1 MGTIKAS
8 RLTPAGFRSY
18 GYVISTAKG
27 KPFLDNKEVTCWSK
41 VSLLE
46 VGKTASTTLLFCHRR
61 RPAVKKLER
70 HVRSPEVLVGLE
82 GDSVICVGKPSSGR
96 DAIRGIR
103 AFYLRQGDAI
113 AMHAGTWHWP
123 PFPVNAKQCKLL
135 VLFSSRTE
143 ESDLKFR
150 DLPEEVRIVGL

>member
-1 MGTIKAS
+1 MRTIKAS
-8 RLTPAGFRSY
+8 KLTPAGFRPY

-27 KPFLDNKEVTCWSK
+27 KPFLDNDEVTCWSK

-61 RPAVKKLER
+61 LPVVKKFER
-70 HVRSPEVLVGLE
+70 HMRSPEVLVGLD
-82 GDSVICVGKPSSGR
+82 GDSVICVGKPSTGR
-96 DAIRGIR
+96 GAIQGIR

-123 PFPVNAKQCKLL
+123 PFPVKAKQCKLL

-143 ESDLKFR
+143 ASDLKFR
-150 DLPEEVRIVGL
+150 ELPQEVRITGL

>member
-1 MGTIKAS
+1 MRTIKAS
-8 RLTPAGFRSY
+8 KLTPAGFRPY
-18 GYVISTAKG
+18 GHVISTATG
-27 KPFLDNKEVTCWSK
+27 NPSSVNNELTCWSK
-41 VSLLE
+41 VSLLQ

-61 RPAVKKLER
+61 RPVVKKLER
-70 HVRSPEVLVGLE
+70 HVHSPEVLVPLD

-103 AFYLRQGDAI
+103 AFYLRQGEAI
-113 AMHAGTWHWP
+113 AMHAGTWHYL
-123 PFPVNAKQCKLL
+123 PFPVKAKQCKLL

-150 DLPEEVRIVGL
+150 DLPEEVRIIGL